1 MMRAWM
7 IIRFALGGL
16 RRTPLRVALT
26 SLGVAIASG
35 ALVSMVGFAL
45 GIQNQVE
52 TPFQKLGLL
61 NNVEVKPKRADDS
74 QPAAILDDAALEQMR
89 AIPGVVLA
97 YPEFRVAEI
106 DVVFQ
111 DKSQS
116 GLALGLPREAA
127 LLGIVEEILVA
138 GEFFSLG
145 DAPEAI
151 LGERLAQKL
160 GFPSPE
166 EAIGSVV
173 TLEAGGL
180 TSDGSETFTFQRRK
194 FEVTVVGVYSL
205 PQLGPRFAA
214 HGVVLP
220 VELMKEVPG
229 IRFAPALE
237 KIRKGESGVEE
248 GYPRATVRVEKPSS
262 LDSVE
267 EKIQDLGFK
276 TRTLLSR
283 LEEMRTFFVFMD
295 VLLASVGTVALV
307 VAGLGIVNTLLMSVL
322 ERYQEIGI
330 CKAIGASSGDLLL
343 LFLTEAAIIG
353 LLGGLGGL
361 LLGRV
366 VSWGLEMAVNAY
378 AQGQGV
384 SAHLALFAF
393 PGWLLLATIGFAV
406 AISIVAGVYP
416 AVRAARVDP
425 ILALRRD

>member
-1 MMRAWM
+1 MMRSWM
-7 IIRFALGGL
+7 IVRFALGGL
-16 RRTPLRVALT
+16 WRTPLRVALT
-26 SLGVAIASG
+26 SLGVAIAAG

-45 GIQNQVE
+45 GIQKQVE

-61 NNVEVKPKRADDS
+61 NNIEVKRKRADDS
-74 QPAAILDDAALEQMR
+74 EAVAILDDDALEQMK

-111 DKSQS
+111 EKTES
-116 GLALGLPREAA
+116 GLALGFPREAA

-151 LGERLAQKL
+151 LGERLAEKL
-160 GFPSPE
+160 GFASPE

-180 TSDGSETFTFQRRK
+180 TEDGAETFTFERRK

-214 HGVVLP
+214 QGVVLP

-229 IRFAPALE
+229 VRFAPALE
-237 KIRKGESGVEE
+237 NLRDGASGDEE
-248 GYPRATVRVEKPSS
+248 GYRRATVRVEHPSQ

-267 EKIQDLGFK
+267 QRIRDLGFK
-276 TRTLLSR
+276 THTVLSR

-343 LFLTEAAIIG
+343 LFLTEAGIIG

-378 AQGQGV
+378 AHGQGV
-384 SAHLALFAF
+384 TVHLALFAF
-393 PGWLLLATIGFAV
+393 PVWLILATIVFSVAV
-406 AISIVAGVYP
+406 SIVAGVYP
-416 AVRAARVDP
+416 AIRAARVDP